1 MGKGPVDYL
10 SGAEIT
16 FWKDLIDKYLH
27 PLDADKAQQVRRL
40 LCYYE
45 TKHMGRQ
52 KDADSAILQ
61 STHKKR
67 MRMQLYP
74 VLDKTYL
81 HAYHHFSVKTRF
93 EILVKSSIIKVH
105 HARYGLGPS

>member
-45 TKHMGRQ
+45 TEHMGKQ
-52 KDADSAILQ
+52 KDADSAIMQ
-61 STHKKR
+61 FTHKK
-67 MRMQLYP
+67 
-74 VLDKTYL
+74 TYEN
-81 HAYHHFSVKTRF
+81 A
-93 EILVKSSIIKVH
+93 ILPCS
-105 HARYGLGPS
+105 G

>member
-45 TKHMGRQ
+45 TEHMGKQ
-52 KDADSAILQ
+52 KDADSAIMQ
-61 STHKKR
+61 CTHKKR
-67 MRMQLYP
+67 MRMQFCP
-74 VLDKTYL
+74 ALDKTYL
-81 HAYHHFSVKTRF
+81 RSDHDF
-93 EILVKSSIIKVH
+93 
-105 HARYGLGPS
+105 